1 MYYFNCKGLKT
12 GSVLSLD
19 STTKLL
25 DFKYDVNSF
34 KVKINDEL
42 ELKNR

>member
-1 MYYFNCKGLKT
+1 MLQVNANKELTTTFYCKGLKT

-25 DFKYDVNSF
+25 DFKFDVNSF
-34 KVKINDEL
+34 KVK
-42 ELKNR
+42 